1 MSKKASKA
9 KAPPKTVV
17 EEEDENSDEDD
28 IYANERQTVSAFA
41 AAGRRPVK
49 KLRIGGGSGGGAK
62 LSIEGPILEMKTEH
76 YTGVTGQSVPKRRLT
91 IANPTFF
98 GDAAQDFVS
107 SGYGAWLVPS
117 MKVQSDDDDEGQKK
131 KGERCVVYNGPETR
145 CRQLD
150 GAVAVSVHMKGLG
163 DDKKNDVPRMKIGD
177 HVRIWGNAAEP
188 GTRKDTGELTLYL
201 NSGGGEITQ
210 DAPAPPYVPRALAKY
225 ALERGE
231 KALFDMSLVRG
242 GFFYTER
249 MSDEEA
255 HQARVIQG
263 WWQKHKDGAARS
275 VKSLALGKSD
285 DVAANLNAQAAY
297 IESLD
302 VGAVASGLKMFP
314 VEKDYDHIV
323 APVVLEGSS
332 PAEMAKSGSEDP
344 YPMSAYRIAKAA
356 KDPELAKALP
366 KTMMPAV
373 ISAVE
378 FRPDKTGFSIY
389 FNIMAIPDVAAA
401 VEAKK
406 KDKTCSP
413 QLKMGNCIM
422 AEQSLKEYVKTF
434 CRDPEL
440 VKMGISELFPGP
452 LTGVIFLK
460 TMLGSETS
468 APSAFPIGGG
478 VKILMRES
486 LEKGALLVSEAF
498 VKKNLCE
505 GSSQFVGERELKR
518 DTALT
523 GTNNEE
529 MMTFSEYGV
538 QELTSQAWKF
548 SQLDPMR
555 FKDSEF
561 GVENTTVEYRV
572 LFEGV
577 NTLLK
582 TNDDARMDSEA
593 GEAALAE
600 HVKKRDEGDVK
611 FFFAHQ
617 CLVYAVAV
625 EKDSD

>member
-1 MSKKASKA
+1 M
-9 KAPPKTVV
+9 
-17 EEEDENSDEDD
+17 
-28 IYANERQTVSAFA
+28 
-41 AAGRRPVK
+41 
-49 KLRIGGGSGGGAK
+49 
-62 LSIEGPILEMKTEH
+62 
-76 YTGVTGQSVPKRRLT
+76 
-91 IANPTFF
+91 
-98 GDAAQDFVS
+98 
-107 SGYGAWLVPS
+107 
-117 MKVQSDDDDEGQKK
+117 
-131 KGERCVVYNGPETR
+131 
-145 CRQLD
+145 
-150 GAVAVSVHMKGLG
+150 
-163 DDKKNDVPRMKIGD
+163 
-177 HVRIWGNAAEP
+177 
-188 GTRKDTGELTLYL
+188 

-210 DAPAPPYVPRALAKY
+210 DAPAVPYVPRALAKY

-242 GFFYTER
+242 GFFYTDK
-249 MSDEEA
+249 MSDPEA
-255 HQARVIQG
+255 HQARVIQA

-285 DVAANLNAQAAY
+285 DVATNLNAQASY

-498 VKKNLCE
+498 VKTTRRSCDGQQR
-505 GSSQFVGERELKR
+505 GSWLRSVHRS
-518 DTALT
+518 T
-523 GTNNEE
+523 GPR
-529 MMTFSEYGV
+529 
-538 QELTSQAWKF
+538 TSP
-548 SQLDPMR
+548 LR
-555 FKDSEF
+555 
-561 GVENTTVEYRV
+561 
-572 LFEGV
+572 
-577 NTLLK
+577 
-582 TNDDARMDSEA
+582 
-593 GEAALAE
+593 
-600 HVKKRDEGDVK
+600 
-611 FFFAHQ
+611 
-617 CLVYAVAV
+617 
-625 EKDSD
+625 